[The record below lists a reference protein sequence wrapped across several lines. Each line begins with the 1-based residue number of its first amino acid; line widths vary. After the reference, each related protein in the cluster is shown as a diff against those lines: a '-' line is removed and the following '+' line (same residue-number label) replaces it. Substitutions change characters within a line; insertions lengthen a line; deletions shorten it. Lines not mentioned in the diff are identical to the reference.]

1 MIVPMS
7 KYDLV
12 VFHRDKDAFLER
24 LQELGLV
31 DVTTSGWEPDEA
43 EHALMMLI
51 NRHRAA
57 VAQLRA
63 MASGKDFVAGKPYK
77 TGEEAWANY
86 EEASANLTALDSR
99 IEAVFKEVEELRV
112 WGEFDPAAIREL
124 AADGVVLRYF
134 NTFSKEFAAIRAEW
148 SEQYDIEPI
157 AERGDMVY
165 FVVIATPGQEI
176 AIHAHELKAPTATAA
191 QREAEAAHL
200 LREKKQWEAQLAR
213 AAVSVGLIETQLRR
227 EEEQLQLSRVTRSA
241 RDEAEGTLVIM
252 EGWATRETVAKV
264 DAMLERHPG
273 VYFEKSNPSPRD
285 EVPVKLKNKKW
296 SSPFELIGSFYSLP
310 KYGSIDLTA
319 FFGPFYMVFF
329 GFCLGDAGYG
339 LVLLLGAFVM
349 RRMARRKHS
358 RTLSQVSVLTLLCG
372 ATAVVVGFLMGGFF
386 GIQLSELVIFEDF
399 HERFLT
405 PEMLFALALGLG
417 VVQIFFGLGLRVA
430 NMTRLFGFRYSLG
443 TLGWMMA
450 LGGLIYMALPSVSEM
465 LPGIE
470 IDYAVNM
477 TVCYALLIAGGALM
491 LFFHNP
497 DRNPLVN
504 FGSGLWNTYNE
515 ATGFLGDI
523 LSYIRLF
530 ALAMAG
536 GTLALVFNQLAV
548 GMSEGLPIVA
558 SQLLMVIILLFG
570 HGINLFMSALGAF
583 VHPMRLTFVEFYK
596 NAGFEASQREFTPLQ
611 KQTTKNE

>member
-57 VAQLRA
+57 VTQLRA

-77 TGEEAWANY
+77 TGEEAWAAY
-86 EEASANLTALDSR
+86 EEASARLAALDSQ
-99 IEAVFKEVEELRV
+99 IDAALKEAEELRV

-134 NTFSKEFAAIRAEW
+134 SAFSKEFAAALPAW

-157 AERGDMVY
+157 AERNGIVY
-165 FVVIATPGQEI
+165 FVVIASPGQEI
-176 AIHAHELKAPTATAA
+176 AIHAQELKAPAATAA
-191 QREAEAAHL
+191 EREAGVEQL
-200 LREKKQWEAQLAR
+200 LYEKTHWEAQMAR
-213 AAVSVGLIETQLRR
+213 AAASVELIEAQLRH
-227 EEEQLQLSRVTRSA
+227 EEEQLQLSRVARSA
-241 RDEAEGTLVIM
+241 RDEADGTLVIM
-252 EGWATRETVAKV
+252 EGWATRETAAKV
-264 DAMLERHPG
+264 DAMLERYPG

-285 EVPVKLKNKKW
+285 EVPVKLKNKRW

-310 KYGSIDLTA
+310 RYGSIDLTA

-358 RTLSQVSVLTLLCG
+358 RMLSQVSVLTLLCG
-372 ATAVVVGFLMGGFF
+372 ATAVAVGFLMGGFF
-386 GIQLSELVIFEDF
+386 GVQLRDLAIFEGF

-405 PEMLFALALGLG
+405 SEMLFALAMGLG
-417 VVQIFFGLGLRVA
+417 VVQIFFGLGLRIA
-430 NMTRLFGFRYSLG
+430 NMARLFGFRYSLG

-450 LGGLIYMALPSVSEM
+450 LGALIYIALPGVGSM
-465 LPGIE
+465 LPGVE
-470 IDYAVNM
+470 IHYAVNM
-477 TVCYALLIAGGALM
+477 TVFYILLIAGGILM

-497 DRNPLVN
+497 ERNPLAN
-504 FGSGLWNTYNE
+504 IGSGLWNTYNE

-536 GTLALVFNQLAV
+536 GTLALVFNQLAI
-548 GMSEGLPIVA
+548 GMSEGLPVVA
-558 SQLLMVIILLFG
+558 SQLLMVVILLFG

-596 NAGFEASQREFTPLQ
+596 NAGFEASQREFTPL
-611 KQTTKNE
+611 KKNNK